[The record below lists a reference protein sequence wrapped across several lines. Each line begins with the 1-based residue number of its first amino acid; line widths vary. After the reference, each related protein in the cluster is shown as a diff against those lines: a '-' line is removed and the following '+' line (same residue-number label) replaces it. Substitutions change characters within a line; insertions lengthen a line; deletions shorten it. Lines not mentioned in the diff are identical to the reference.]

1 MKFEV
6 WLQEQKRLRPLIFLL
21 TFYFLLLAFI
31 SLSGFYQLI
40 FVSVWYIE
48 VPHFMDIGPAQALY
62 PIVDH
67 NFNLPPNA
75 LMHDVFNYMTNS
87 PFVCVDSYALANA
100 SRSFYFTLHNFTENS
115 PAYVP
120 SLIRWDA
127 ALVDLGKNIPLDLT
141 KYQTVLHWIIVS
153 DLLPWIN
160 PEYMGKLNRN
170 GVVIGDLANIYD
182 LHVYHP
188 SFLGIRGKSP
198 EYMFLYIFAD
208 NDLRTVCQRPV
219 LSAEGSILQLRV
231 LELLEKDVTL
241 ASSDE
246 IILRA
251 LGYRLP
257 GSVSDYTLPSV
268 ASNKDILSWPLGG
281 ETSRFR
287 RR

>member
-1 MKFEV
+1 
-6 WLQEQKRLRPLIFLL
+6 
-21 TFYFLLLAFI
+21 
-31 SLSGFYQLI
+31 
-40 FVSVWYIE
+40 
-48 VPHFMDIGPAQALY
+48 
-62 PIVDH
+62 
-67 NFNLPPNA
+67 
-75 LMHDVFNYMTNS
+75 
-87 PFVCVDSYALANA
+87 
-100 SRSFYFTLHNFTENS
+100 
-115 PAYVP
+115 
-120 SLIRWDA
+120 
-127 ALVDLGKNIPLDLT
+127 
-141 KYQTVLHWIIVS
+141 
-153 DLLPWIN
+153 
-160 PEYMGKLNRN
+160 MGKLNRN

-268 ASNKDILSWPLGG
+268 ASNKDILS
-281 ETSRFR
+281 
-287 RR
+287 